1 MGVVYRA
8 EDLNL
13 HRIVAL
19 KFLPDHLSQDPQVL
33 ERFRREARSASAL
46 SHPNIC
52 TIHSIDQQNQRT
64 FIVMEMLEGET
75 LKDRIAK
82 GPVDLA
88 TVLTLGI
95 EVADALDAAHSGG
108 IVHRDIKPANIFVT
122 TRGHAKI
129 LDFGLAKVT
138 QAHRSTVAMA
148 TVSCDA
154 TVGISAAL
162 TEPGTTMGTLY
173 YMSPEQVQAK
183 ELDGRTDLFSFGVV
197 LYEMITGTMPF
208 QGKSSG
214 LITEAILNRNP
225 VSPVRLNPD
234 VPTALEEII
243 RRALEKDRNL
253 RYQNA
258 ADMRAELQRLQRDTE
273 TGRTV
278 SGTVVSNSNALL
290 QAIAQS
296 APLRRWLA
304 IVAVSAAAVLFVS
317 VVLWYTNR
325 QPPSVPELMQ
335 RQLTTNSSENAVST
349 GVISPDGKYLAYAD
363 LQGIHLKLID
373 MDETQTVPQPEAL
386 RDSRVDWAFGSWFPD
401 GTRYLANANVSGQR
415 ISAWTVSLLGR
426 TRKLR
431 DDSRAWS
438 VSPDGSLV
446 AFTTNAGKLSSRY
459 STSWYYGFGHREIW
473 LMGPEG
479 EQPRKLCETDED
491 SAFWRVQWSPDGQRV
506 AYLKFHQAPEQL
518 EIAIESRDLRGGPP
532 STLLSE
538 PGIEDFRWLPDGR
551 MIYSLDEPDP
561 NSWTCNFWEARI
573 DAQAGELRGKPR
585 RLSNWAGFCE
595 SGLSVTADGRRLAF
609 RKSMHQSSVY
619 VADLEANG
627 TQITSPRRLML
638 TESWDFPTAWT
649 ADSKSVVF
657 FSDRKGRGRI
667 FEQSLEQ
674 DTSEPIETG
683 PRDAIIPRMSP
694 DSAWI
699 LYLETQHDGSSGPV
713 RLMKV
718 PLAGGMPQLVL
729 TGTIVDSHRCAKF
742 PATVCAIAERS
753 ADRKQLIFTAFD
765 PVKGR
770 GGELARVD
778 IDAKADYSW
787 DLSPDGTR
795 IALHSHSDQQRIH
808 VFSLTGGR
816 ESQDVVL
823 KGWTLG
829 EYGLDWT
836 ADGKGLYVSSP
847 IQGGVALLYVNFQGD
862 AHVIWKREGGVA
874 TWGVPSPDG
883 RHLAMPGDIQNSNIW
898 MIQNF

>member
-13 HRIVAL
+13 HRFVAL
-19 KFLPDHLSQDPQVL
+19 KFLPDHLSQDRQVL
-33 ERFRREARSASAL
+33 ERFRREAQSASAL
-46 SHPNIC
+46 NHPNIC

-64 FIVMEMLEGET
+64 FIVMEMLDGET
-75 LKDRIAK
+75 LKDRIAR
-82 GPVDLA
+82 GPLDLA

-95 EVADALDAAHSGG
+95 EVADAIDAAHSAG

-122 TRGHAKI
+122 MRGHAKI

-138 QAHRSTVAMA
+138 QAHRRAVAMA

-154 TVGISAAL
+154 TVSCAL
-162 TEPGTTMGTLY
+162 TDPGTTMGTLY

-197 LYEMITGTMPF
+197 LYEMATGTMPF

-214 LITEAILNRNP
+214 LITEGILNRNP
-225 VSPVRLNPD
+225 VSPVRLNPN

-273 TGRTV
+273 TSRTV
-278 SGTVVSNSNALL
+278 PKTVVSNSSALL

-304 IVAVSAAAVLFVS
+304 VVAVSAAAVS
-317 VVLWYTNR
+317 VVGAVLWLRSR
-325 QPPSVPELMQ
+325 QPSAVPELLQ

-363 LQGIHLKLID
+363 LKGIHLKLIETG
-373 MDETQTVPQPEAL
+373 ETQTVPQPETL
-386 RDSRVDWAFGSWFPD
+386 SDTRVDWAFGSWFPD
-401 GTRYLANANVSGQR
+401 GTRYLANANVPGQSL
-415 ISAWTVSLLGR
+415 SAWTVSLMGR

-438 VSPDGSLV
+438 VSPDGSQV

-459 STSWYYGFGHREIW
+459 STSWYYGFGYREIW

-479 EQPRKLCETDED
+479 EQPRKVCETDED
-491 SAFWRVQWSPDGQRV
+491 SAFWRVQWSPDGQRI
-506 AYLKFHQAPEQL
+506 AYLRFHQAPEQL
-518 EIAIESRDLRGGPP
+518 QVAIESRDLKGGAP
-532 STLLSE
+532 STVLSE

-551 MIYSLDEPDP
+551 VIYSLDEPAP
-561 NSWTCNFWEARI
+561 NSWMCNFWEARI
-573 DAQAGELRGKPR
+573 DAQRGELRGKPR

-595 SGLSVTADGRRLAF
+595 SGLSITADGRRLAF
-609 RKSMHQSSVY
+609 RKSLRQSSVY

-627 TQITSPRRLML
+627 TQITSPRRLMF
-638 TESWDFPTAWT
+638 TEGWDFPTAWT
-649 ADSKSVVF
+649 ADSKSVLF
-657 FSDRKGRGRI
+657 FSDRKGRGSI
-667 FEQSLEQ
+667 FKQSLEQ

-683 PRDAIIPRMSP
+683 ARGAIIPRMSP
-694 DSAWI
+694 DGAWI
-699 LYLETQHDGSSGPV
+699 LYLETQQDSSSGPA

-718 PLAGGMPQLVL
+718 PVAGGVPQLVL
-729 TGTIVDSHRCAKF
+729 TGTLVDSHRCARS
-742 PATVCAIAERS
+742 PATLCTIAERS
-753 ADRKQLIFTAFD
+753 ADRKRLIFTAFD

-770 GGELARVD
+770 GGELAKLDVD
-778 IDAKADYSW
+778 ANADYSW

-795 IALHSHSDQQRIH
+795 IALHSRSDRQRIH
-808 VFSLTGGR
+808 VFSLTAGR
-816 ESQDVVL
+816 KSQEVVL
-823 KGWTLG
+823 KGWSLG

-836 ADGKGLYVSSP
+836 PDGKGLYVSSP
-847 IQGGVALLYVNFQGD
+847 IPGGVALLHVNLQGD
-862 AHVIWKREGGVA
+862 AHVIWKQLGGVA

-883 RHLAMPGDIQNSNIW
+883 LHLAMPGDLQNSNIW
-898 MIQNF
+898 MIQNFQ

>member
-13 HRIVAL
+13 HRFVAL

-33 ERFRREARSASAL
+33 ERFRREAQSASAL

-75 LKDRIAK
+75 LRDRIAR
-82 GPVDLA
+82 GPLDLA
-88 TVLTLGI
+88 MVLTLGI

-122 TRGHAKI
+122 MRGHAKI

-138 QAHRSTVAMA
+138 QAHRRAAAMA
-148 TVSCDA
+148 TVSYDA
-154 TVGISAAL
+154 TLGISGAL
-162 TEPGTTMGTLY
+162 TDPGTTVGTLY
-173 YMSPEQVQAK
+173 YMSPEQVQAE
-183 ELDGRTDLFSFGVV
+183 ELDRRTDLFSFGVV
-197 LYEMITGTMPF
+197 LYEMATGTLPF

-214 LITEAILNRNP
+214 LITDAILNRNP

-234 VPTALEEII
+234 VPSALEEII
-243 RRALEKDRNL
+243 RRALQKDPNL

-258 ADMRAELQRLQRDTE
+258 ADMRAELKRLQRDTE
-273 TGRTV
+273 TGRIVSRTV
-278 SGTVVSNSNALL
+278 ASNASALL
-290 QAIAQS
+290 QAIAQT
-296 APLRRWLA
+296 APRRWLA
-304 IVAVSAAAVLFVS
+304 VVAVAAAGVLFVGAIQ
-317 VVLWYTNR
+317 WFTNR
-325 QPPSVPELMQ
+325 QPSSVPELVQ

-363 LQGIHLKLID
+363 LKGIHLELID
-373 MDETQTVPQPEAL
+373 TGETQTVPQPEPL
-386 RDSRVDWAFGSWFPD
+386 KDSRVDWAFGSWFPD
-401 GTRYLANANVSGQR
+401 GTRYLATANVPGQR
-415 ISAWTVSLLGR
+415 LSVWTVSLMGR

-473 LMGPEG
+473 LMGSDG
-479 EQPRKLCETDED
+479 EQARKLCETDED

-506 AYLKFHQAPEQL
+506 AYLRFHQGAEKL
-518 EIAIESRDLRGGPP
+518 EVAMESRDLKGGPP
-532 STLLSE
+532 RTLLSE

-551 MIYSLDEPDP
+551 VIYSLDEPDP
-561 NSWTCNFWEARI
+561 NSWMCNFWEART
-573 DAQAGELRGKPR
+573 DAQRGEIRGKPR

-595 SGLSVTADGRRLAF
+595 SGLSITADGRRLAF
-609 RKSMHQSSVY
+609 RKSLRQSSVF

-627 TQITSPRRLML
+627 TQMTSPRRLMF

-667 FEQSLEQ
+667 FKQSLGQ

-683 PRDAIIPRMSP
+683 PRGAIIPRMSP
-694 DSAWI
+694 DGAWI
-699 LYLETQHDGSSGPV
+699 LYLETPQDGSSGPV
-713 RLMKV
+713 RLMRV
-718 PLAGGMPQLVL
+718 PVAGGLPQLVL
-729 TGTIVDSHRCAKF
+729 TGTIVDSHRCAKS
-742 PATVCAIAERS
+742 PATLCMIAERS

-770 GGELARVD
+770 GAELTRFD
-778 IDAKADYSW
+778 IDANADYSW
-787 DLSPDGTR
+787 DLSPDGSR
-795 IALHSHSDQQRIH
+795 IALHSHSERHRIH

-816 ESQDVVL
+816 ESQDVAL
-823 KGWTLG
+823 KGWNLG

-836 ADGKGLYVSSP
+836 ADGKGLYLSSP
-847 IQGGVALLYVNFQGD
+847 IHGGVALLYVDLQSD
-862 AHVIWKREGGVA
+862 AHVIWEQEGGFA